1 MDTTR
6 TRRFSNNKSV
16 RFYNAFSLVLLLF
29 LVSCGMEMKWQ
40 FTGDEGV
47 AESASLVLNIE
58 SEFQPLTLLP
68 DVDTRPCSYQI
79 KGSGPDGVTF
89 DLVTEETTVEISSL
103 VPGTWRLTAN
113 QRNEDGAV
121 LSMGEESTS
130 LQPGNRKSVRLTVKP
145 VQGYGTLDVALYWTP
160 ADVAVPSV
168 EAQLIPVS
176 GSPIDL
182 SFALGAGSA
191 VYVAQTIP
199 TGNHTLVLK
208 LCDGGD
214 MVMGAVEVVKIMN
227 KQSTAGV
234 FEFLDID
241 EDDAFISVNI
251 TPDES
256 DAITVTLGGGLSEIT
271 AGESMSLSASASG
284 VTGNVVYVWYLNGEA
299 KQTGAAYTTGNGLAL
314 GTYRLDV
321 TAFSADGK
329 EAGSA
334 THAFS
339 VVEPPEDP
347 PEEPPVEPPIPAEVT
362 LEWDPNS
369 ETDIA
374 GYRIHYGTASG
385 SYIHLKDAG
394 KQTACTVTEL
404 VPGTTYYFAATAY
417 NTSGLE
423 SDYSN
428 EVLYTVPF

>member
-1 MDTTR
+1 MKTTR
-6 TRRFSNNKSV
+6 TRRFSSNTRIFLYTAV
-16 RFYNAFSLVLLLF
+16 SLALLLF

-40 FTGDEGV
+40 FTGDEGGGG
-47 AESASLVLNIE
+47 SASLVLNIE
-58 SEFQPLTLLP
+58 SEFQPQTLLP
-68 DVDTRPCSYQI
+68 DVDTSEYSYEI

-103 VPGTWRLTAN
+103 EPGTWRLTAN
-113 QRNEDGAV
+113 QKNGDGTV

-145 VQGYGTLDVALYWTP
+145 VQGYGTLDLSLYWTQ

-182 SFALGAGSA
+182 SFSLGAGSA

-227 KQSTAGV
+227 KQSTAGL

-251 TPDES
+251 TPKES
-256 DAITVTLGGGLSEIT
+256 DSITVALGGQLSEISP
-271 AGESMSLSASASG
+271 GESMTLSASASG
-284 VTGNVVYVWYLNGEA
+284 LTDNVVYVWYLNGEA
-299 KQTGAAYTTGNGLAL
+299 KETGAAFTVGSGLAL

-321 TAFSADGK
+321 TAFSTDGN

-334 THAFS
+334 THTFS
-339 VVEPPEDP
+339 VVEPPE
-347 PEEPPVEPPIPAEVT
+347 EPPLPAEVN
-362 LEWDPNS
+362 LQWDPNS
-369 ETDIA
+369 ETNIA

-385 SYIHLKDAG
+385 NYIHHQDVG
-394 KQTACTVTEL
+394 KQSTCTVTEL
-404 VPGTTYYFAATAY
+404 IPGTTYYFAATAY

-428 EVLYTVPF
+428 EVMYTVPF